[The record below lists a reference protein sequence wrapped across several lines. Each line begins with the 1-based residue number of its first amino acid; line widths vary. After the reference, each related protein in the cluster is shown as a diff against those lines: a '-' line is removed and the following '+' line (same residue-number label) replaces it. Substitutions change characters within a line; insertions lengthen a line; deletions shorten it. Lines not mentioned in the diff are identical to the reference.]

1 MYMATYQFDCALFA
15 SSIVDDK
22 IDKDD
27 KGSNAKDQ
35 DLCGSLLQHSMKSVV
50 H

>member
-1 MYMATYQFDCALFA
+1 MATYQFDCTLLA

-27 KGSNAKDQ
+27 KGSDAKDQ
-35 DLCGSLLQHSMKSVV
+35 DLCGSLLQHSMESVV